1 MTKASLG
8 CIIIRI
14 KTFYARTEY
23 MIEDVLTYLRKNLK
37 IAVKNVFAN
46 FSQYAC
52 FFAALFIIQIFLGT
66 LTVILFN
73 NDSVEWD
80 HVQEEYDYHLMVHG
94 LNDYQMLLIENNAL
108 AVFSNDFVFDIVRVI
123 EHESTFDG
131 TVDYDLY
138 IMLHGDTDE
147 EIEFS
152 LDRFVSKYLK
162 ELSKH
167 CEEGEKITYTKTPL
181 LNFDRN
187 LLVNRLIYAVSI
199 AALMALSV
207 FLLVVLYNIRI
218 NHYKFIYGIYMSF
231 GADFKKLFETAFWE
245 MWIVATV
252 TFLPATGVSVL
263 ISYIILNGA
272 GLPFSCP
279 VWMLA
284 LTAVYGLII
293 LLFSVWFPMKLMA
306 IKTPMSLIVSQDNSN
321 LVSSPRRSL
330 KLYGTKFPFHYEFF
344 STWRFRKYNLRLL
357 VSAVIFTSLFI
368 SGLYIAEI
376 TRVTLSHEKPQF
388 EIDLSNT
395 YSEYDDLMRQELY
408 AIDGITLVSKSN
420 TETATNIST
429 HIRVKSEHTVAFSN
443 LVVPENADGYRVTN
457 EVQFRTIDE
466 DIVAELEKYEYTGDL
481 SCILKDENTV
491 IVADSINN
499 LKKFDYE
506 VGDTIEIATISKRY
520 RNPDTNMTGINLLKQ
535 QLDCFEFEY
544 HEYTIGAIIY
554 DIPTL
559 KMPIYMSDKTF
570 ETVTDL
576 EVSYKNLEVYVDQT
590 LTAPEVLEI
599 ETELRNWGIMLGD
612 TLITNTHN
620 LHMSIVNEDKQYDE
634 IFTLVASLLLC
645 ISPMI
650 WFFSQTLYYFKREN
664 EFTILQSIGAL
675 GSDIRKLYICGG
687 IFMSILSLIFCIGL
701 GYLLSFGLFRFVNV
715 TIPQWT
721 LSYIR
726 YEFYMPWYAIVLSIV
741 VSVMCGFLS
750 SYLPYHSFM
759 KRKAKTL
766 SVEYGEVSE

>member
-1 MTKASLG
+1 
-8 CIIIRI
+8 
-14 KTFYARTEY
+14 
-23 MIEDVLTYLRKNLK
+23 MIEDVLVYLRKNLK

-52 FFAALFIIQIFLGT
+52 FFAALFIIQIFLAT
-66 LTVILFN
+66 LTVILYN
-73 NDSVEWD
+73 NDNTEWD
-80 HVQEEYDYHLMVHG
+80 HVKEEYDYHLMLKG
-94 LNDYQMLLIENNAL
+94 INDYQMLLIENNEI
-108 AVFSNDFVFDIVRVI
+108 AVFSNDFVFDIVRTI
-123 EHESTFDG
+123 EHKSTFDES
-131 TVDYDLY
+131 VDYDVY
-138 IMLHGDTDE
+138 IMLKGNTDE
-147 EIEFS
+147 DLEFS
-152 LDRFVSKYLK
+152 LNRFVSKYLK

-181 LNFDRN
+181 LNFDQN

-199 AALMALSV
+199 VALMALSV

-245 MWIVATV
+245 MWIISTV
-252 TFLPATGVSVL
+252 TFLPATGVSVGIAYL
-263 ISYIILNGA
+263 ILNGA
-272 GLPFSCP
+272 GLPFTCP
-279 VWMLA
+279 VWTLL

-330 KLYGTKFPFHYEFF
+330 NLYGTKFPFHYEFY

-368 SGLYIAEI
+368 AGLYVAEI

-388 EIDLSNT
+388 DIDLTNT
-395 YSEYDDLMRQELY
+395 STEYDDLMRQELY
-408 AIDGITLVSKSN
+408 AIDGVTLVSKSN
-420 TETATNIST
+420 TETATNIWT
-429 HIRVKSEHTVAFSN
+429 HIRVKAAHTVPMAN

-466 DIVAELEKYEYTGDL
+466 DIVADLEKYEYTGDL
-481 SCILKDENTV
+481 SCVAKDPNTV

-499 LKKFDYE
+499 IRKFDYE
-506 VGDTIEIATISKRY
+506 VGDTIEIATIVKK
-520 RNPDTNMTGINLLKQ
+520 NKQPDTNLTGRNFLKD
-535 QLDCFEFEY
+535 QLKNIEYEY

-559 KMPIYMSDKTF
+559 KMPIYMSDEAF
-570 ETVTDL
+570 EKVTEL
-576 EVSYKNLEVYVDQT
+576 EVTYKNLEVYVDQT
-590 LTAPEVLEI
+590 LTAPEVLSI
-599 ETELRNWGIMLGD
+599 ETELRNWGILIGD
-612 TLITNTHN
+612 VNITNTHS

-634 IFTLVASLLLC
+634 IFTLVAILLLT

-701 GYLLSFGLFRFVNV
+701 GYLLSFGLYMFVNTV
-715 TIPQWT
+715 IPQWT
-721 LSYIR
+721 LTYIR
-726 YEFYMPWYAIVLSIV
+726 YDFYMPWYAIVLSIV